1 VRMERST
8 ARCFQA
14 GSSLGLFTGV
24 SVLCQVGR
32 T

>member
-1 VRMERST
+1 LIDRST

-14 GSSLGLFTGV
+14 GSSLGLVTAG
-24 SVLCQVGR
+24 SDGCREGR